1 MNMKKY
7 LILAVAILLAC
18 ATGLTLILIHVTKE
32 KNRLANNY
40 EIEVT
45 GRLDELQTLTKK
57 ELKMYHSDL
66 TKQLNDFGIKAGQV
80 KNIVYVKYEFRDS
93 IIRKDSLIFTY
104 DTIAH
109 KSIANFQISG
119 NCFDVSGCVEDSNI
133 YITDYS
139 HNDSILVALYKK
151 RTCLFKKPIYKAIA
165 ISGCS
170 GDTLQILNNIEIKSS
185 WKK

>member
-1 MNMKKY
+1 MKKY
-7 LILAVAILLAC
+7 FILAIVILLAC
-18 ATGLTLILIHVTKE
+18 ITGLTLLLIHVSKE
-32 KNRLANNY
+32 KKRLANNY

-57 ELKMYHSDL
+57 ELKLYHSDF

-80 KNIVYVKYEFRDS
+80 KNIVNIRYEFRDS
-93 IIRKDSLIFTY
+93 VIRKDTLIFIY

-119 NCFDVSGCVEDSNI
+119 NCFDVSGCVQDSNI

-165 ISGCS
+165 ISNCS
-170 GDTLQILNNIEIKSS
+170 GDTLKILNNIEIISS